1 LIVSGSTIEG
11 MDRRRLIGR
20 TAELQRVDA
29 FLGAMA
35 GGPAAL
41 ILVGEAGIGKTTI
54 WREAVARA
62 RREFMVLESQ
72 PSEQEQKLSFAGL
85 GDLLRDL
92 GEDVW
97 AGLPPPQRYALDVAL
112 VVEEPGPGGPD
123 RRTVAAGL
131 LTLVCRAAE
140 IGPVLVAVDDGQWLD
155 LPTTRALAFAL
166 RRLRHEPVGLLLSVR
181 SGPGGAAA
189 ELCEAAAV
197 HRVDLVEVPPL
208 GPGEIRQI
216 VLGQTGRVVAARDLN
231 RVVGVTGGN
240 PFLAEEIAEFLQR
253 HGSAPLGDP
262 LPLPKTVTGLLGERI
277 GALRA
282 GARPVLLAAAVAA
295 APEVRRIAKALGTDG
310 RAVEVALSDAV
321 RAGLVSIR
329 HDTIKFAHPLIPAVV
344 LARAAPHE
352 VRRAHRLLAA
362 TFENGGEMRARHL
375 ALGAES
381 ADQTIAGE
389 LDAASGGAASRG
401 APESAAEL
409 AELAARLTPPGQH
422 GLFWQRKLRA
432 AEHHLSA
439 GDLAAARR
447 LAEDAAGAG
456 GSTVRARARLLLAEL
471 AWLDNNSVAAAA
483 LGERALADAAGSAPI
498 ELEAHARL
506 AYLYRHDRRRGLAH
520 ATRAGELL
528 DVVGPAD
535 ARLRARALFGTVYNE
550 VDLGLPLRRDVAE
563 QALAFEARCPPARIC
578 DRVSFLLGVALV
590 QVDDLDGA
598 RRLLERAL
606 MDAHERGDEGSLPM
620 IHDQLFILDWL
631 QGRWD
636 SAGEHAAAQVRLA
649 TQAGQ
654 EVERIWGLESMA
666 LLHAHKGSLDEAR
679 RLSAAALEAAAR
691 IDDEWSVA
699 YIQRTVGFIAL
710 SQGDSAAADAAFR
723 VADQIAKKEGLLSLG
738 AIRHHAD
745 HIEAVVELGDLR
757 RARAL
762 CGRLTRR
769 AQLAGSPW
777 GQAAG
782 LRSSALLAA
791 ARGDLAGAAAQAD
804 QAVAAHEAVP
814 IPFELAR
821 ALLAQGAIRRRSKQ
835 KRAARASLQRAAGI
849 FGELGAAG
857 WARRAEGQLARVGV
871 RPPATRDLTEAE
883 TQAIALVRQG
893 LTNKEVASRL
903 FISEK
908 TVEGTLTRAYRK
920 LGVRRRAELLAS
932 PATQPQLE
940 RDIPLSTR
948 PPPP

>member
-1 LIVSGSTIEG
+1 

-29 FLGAMA
+29 FLEAMA

-54 WREAVARA
+54 WGEAVARA
-62 RREFMVLESQ
+62 RRECMVLESQ

-97 AGLPPPQRYALDVAL
+97 SSLPPPQRRALGVAL
-112 VVEEPGPGGPD
+112 VVEEPERGGPD

-140 IGPVLVAVDDGQWLD
+140 IGPVLVAIDDGQWLD
-155 LPTTRALAFAL
+155 LPTTHALAFAL

-181 SGPGGAAA
+181 SGAGGAAV
-189 ELCEAAAV
+189 ELCKAAGV
-197 HRVDLVEVPPL
+197 HPVNRVGVPPL

-216 VLGQTGRVVAARDLN
+216 VRGRGGRVVAARDLD
-231 RVVGVTGGN
+231 RVVGVAGGN
-240 PFLAEEIAEFLQR
+240 PFLAEEVAEFLQQ
-253 HGSAPLGDP
+253 HGQVPLGDP
-262 LPLPKTVTGLLGERI
+262 LPLPETVTGLLGERI
-277 GALRA
+277 GALPA
-282 GARPVLLAAAVAA
+282 GARPVLLAAAAAA
-295 APEVRRIAKALGTDG
+295 APDVRRVAKALGTDG

-329 HDTIKFAHPLIPAVV
+329 HDAIKFTHPLIPAVV
-344 LARAAPHE
+344 LARAAPRD
-352 VRRAHRLLAA
+352 VRRTHRLLAA
-362 TFENGGEMRARHL
+362 TFENGAEMRARHL

-381 ADQTIAGE
+381 ADQTIASE
-389 LDAASGGAASRG
+389 LDAASDGAAGRG

-422 GLFWQRKLRA
+422 RLFWLRQLRA
-432 AEHHLSA
+432 AGHHLSA
-439 GDLAAARR
+439 GDLPAARR
-447 LAEDAAGAG
+447 LAEHAAGAG
-456 GSTVRARARLLLAEL
+456 GNAVRARARLLLAEL
-471 AWLDNNSVAAAA
+471 AWLDDNSVAAAA

-498 ELEAHARL
+498 KLEAHARL

-520 ATRAGELL
+520 AARAAELL
-528 DVVGPAD
+528 DVVPAD
-535 ARLRARALFGTVYNE
+535 ARLHARALFGTVYNE

-563 QALAFEARCPPARIC
+563 QAMAFEARCPPARIC

-606 MDAHERGDEGSLPM
+606 MDAREHGDEGSLPM
-620 IHDQLFILDWL
+620 IHDQLFILEWL
-631 QGRWD
+631 EGRWD
-636 SAGEHAAAQVRLA
+636 RAGEHGAAQIRLA
-649 TQAGQ
+649 TQSGQ
-654 EVERIWGLESMA
+654 EIERIWGLESMA
-666 LLHAHKGSLDEAR
+666 LLHAHKGSIDEAGR
-679 RLSAAALEAAAR
+679 MSTAALEAAAR

-710 SQGDSAAADAAFR
+710 SLGDSAAADSAFC
-723 VADQIAKKEGLLSLG
+723 VADEIAEREGLLSLG

-745 HIEAVVELGDLR
+745 HIEAVIELGDLR
-757 RARAL
+757 RARQL
-762 CGRLTRR
+762 YGRLTRR
-769 AQLAGSPW
+769 AQLGGSPW
-777 GQAAG
+777 GRAAG
-782 LRSSALLAA
+782 LRCGALLAA
-791 ARGDLAGAAAQAD
+791 ARGNLMDAAAQAD
-804 QAVAAHEAVP
+804 RAVAAHEAVP
-814 IPFELAR
+814 IPFELGR
-821 ALLAQGAIRRRSKQ
+821 ALLAQGMIRRRKKE

-849 FGELGAAG
+849 FDELGAAG
-857 WARRAEGQLARVGV
+857 WARRAEGELTRVGV
-871 RPPATRDLTEAE
+871 RPPAARDLTEAE
-883 TQAIALVRQG
+883 VQAVSLVRQG
-893 LTNKEVASRL
+893 LTNREVASRL

-920 LGVRRRAELLAS
+920 LGVRRRAELFAS
-932 PATQPQLE
+932 PGTQPELE

-948 PPPP
+948 SPPP